1 MSAKNTYNKI
11 LTGFLVIMGIILVG
25 IAGYAIYDFI
35 SAKMINNESEEFISE
50 FENEMNV
57 VDSEIITDEN
67 VDTNQTTTDN
77 TSGSSKSSKV
87 SSSRSKKKKK
97 STKKYYSYDICGY
110 IRIPKTGIKY
120 PIIADYSRNALE
132 KGICLEYGPG
142 PNEPGNTVLAG
153 HNYLNRLF
161 FSKNKNLKKG
171 DKIYITDVYGVTVEY
186 EIYKKFET
194 SPKDTSY
201 YFRDTKGEP
210 ELTLATCSK
219 NGSKR
224 LILYAK

>member
-1 MSAKNTYNKI
+1 MSAKSTYNKI

-87 SSSRSKKKKK
+87 SSSR
-97 STKKYYSYDICGY
+97 
-110 IRIPKTGIKY
+110 
-120 PIIADYSRNALE
+120 
-132 KGICLEYGPG
+132 
-142 PNEPGNTVLAG
+142 
-153 HNYLNRLF
+153 
-161 FSKNKNLKKG
+161 
-171 DKIYITDVYGVTVEY
+171 
-186 EIYKKFET
+186 
-194 SPKDTSY
+194 
-201 YFRDTKGEP
+201 
-210 ELTLATCSK
+210 
-219 NGSKR
+219 
-224 LILYAK
+224 